1 MLKLKVNNIDIEVE
15 EGLTVLQACEKAG
28 VEIPRFCYHEKLSIA
43 GNCRMCLVEME
54 KSPKPV
60 ASCAMPASEGMNIKT
75 NTALVEKA
83 RKGVMEFLLVNHP
96 LDCPVCD
103 QGGECDLQ
111 DQSMF
116 YGVDKSRFKE
126 NKRAVSEKNMG
137 PLIKTQMTRCIHC
150 TRCIRFA
157 TEIAGVP
164 EIGAIGRGED
174 MQITTYLEQSMQSEL
189 SANVVDLCP
198 VGALTSKPYV
208 FEARPWELKKTETI
222 DVMDAIGSN
231 VRVDTYDWEVK
242 RVLPIINEDI
252 NEEWISDKTRYACDG
267 LLHQRLDTPFI
278 KYNGKFEKAS
288 WDEVYKIIKSK
299 FENTSKEKVC
309 GFVGDLT
316 NMETGYIF
324 KEFFDRTLDIKNY
337 ESRSDNRFIDTGKR
351 ESYLFN
357 SSINGIEESDLIFL
371 IGTNPRYE
379 ATILNARIR
388 KSYLNNNTKIISLN
402 NLGDLTY
409 PYESLDGQTQL
420 LKDIFDG
427 NNEISKQIINAN
439 KPMII
444 LGESL
449 LNSNSSRYLFNMTK
463 KFLTKNN
470 KINDDWNA
478 FNILSCDAATVGN
491 FDLGIINEEN
501 NLLDDLKNHKF
512 DIVYLVGQDNL
523 NFDKKDEFII
533 YQGSHGDNGAEI
545 ADIILPGSA
554 YTEQDGYYTNLE
566 GKIQKA
572 QKASYPPGEAKED
585 WQIINE
591 LAEFINN
598 RKLFNDKDELESSM
612 FNYLNLQK
620 EKKNNS
626 VKQNINSSEV
636 EFNNEA
642 LKVFVKDYYFSN
654 VIAKS
659 SKTMIECHNSKINL
673 KSTGTED

>member
-1 MLKLKVNNIDIEVE
+1 MLKLKVNDIEVE
-15 EGLTVLQACEKAG
+15 IDEGLTVLQACEKAG

-60 ASCAMPASEGMNIKT
+60 ASCAMPAAEGMNIKT

-126 NKRAVSEKNMG
+126 NKRAVAEKNMG

-150 TRCIRFA
+150 TRCVRFA

-174 MQITTYLEQSMQSEL
+174 MEITTYLEQSMQSEL

-208 FEARPWELKKTETI
+208 FEARPWELKKTESI

-231 VRVDTYDWEVK
+231 IRVDTYDWEVK

-288 WDEVYKIIKSK
+288 WEEVYKIIKSK

-316 NMETGYIF
+316 NMETSYIF
-324 KEFFDRTLDIKNY
+324 KEFFDRTLDTNSY
-337 ESRSDNRFIDTGKR
+337 ESRSDNRFLDISSR
-351 ESYLFN
+351 ENYLFN
-357 SSINGIEESDLIFL
+357 TTINGIEEADLILL

-388 KSYLNNNTKIISLN
+388 KSYLSNNTKIISLN
-402 NLGDLTY
+402 DLGDLTY
-409 PYESLDGQTQL
+409 PYQSLDGQTQT
-420 LKDIFDG
+420 LKDIFND
-427 NNEISKQIINAN
+427 NHEISKLIKDAE
-439 KPMII
+439 KPMIV

-449 LNSNSSRYLFNMTK
+449 LNSSSSMYVFNK
-463 KFLTKNN
+463 AKEFLNKNN
-470 KINDDWNA
+470 KITNDWNA
-478 FNILSCDAATVGN
+478 FNILTNDSATVGN
-491 FDLGIINEEN
+491 LDLGLINEKI
-501 NLLDDLKNHKF
+501 NLLDDLKENKF
-512 DIVYLVGQDNL
+512 DLVFLVGQDNL
-523 NFDKKDEFII
+523 SFDKKDEFII
-533 YQGSHGDNGAEI
+533 YLGSHGDKGAEM

-554 YTEQDGYYTNLE
+554 YTEQDGYFTNLE

-591 LAEFINN
+591 LAEFMNN

-620 EKKNNS
+620 EKQNN
-626 VKQNINSSEV
+626 VEDKYNSPSE
-636 EFNNEA
+636 EDFKSEE
-642 LKVFVKDYYFSN
+642 LKVVIKDYYFSN
-654 VIAKS
+654 VIARA
-659 SKTMIECHNSKINL
+659 SKTMVECNNSKLNL
-673 KSTGTED
+673 KSTGTEG